1 MSAVIKLS
9 SPIPRLR
16 GDEATPP
23 APPRGFWEI
32 PVLFED
38 EHLLALDKPAGLLT
52 SPDRYDPNRPN
63 LMKLLHAAIA
73 VGKPWARER
82 NLTYLANAHRL
93 DFETSGVILLAKNKP
108 ALVALANLFGSE
120 KPHKKY
126 LALVRGAPAED
137 KFTVD
142 APLAPHPVKI
152 GLMRVDPKNGK
163 KSKTEF
169 EVLEKFS
176 GWTLV
181 AGRPLTGRTHQ
192 IRVHLRHVDL
202 PIVGDELYG
211 GKPLWLSR
219 LKRDYRLK
227 PGREERPLISRV
239 ALHAEELALPHPA
252 TGEMLHIKSEWPKDL
267 RVAVKYLRQF
277 STGANTENGDSKF

>member
-1 MSAVIKLS
+1 VSAAIKLS
-9 SPIPRLR
+9 SP
-16 GDEATPP
+16 AT
-23 APPRGFWEI
+23 REFWEI

-52 SPDRYDPNRPN
+52 SPDRYDPQRPN
-63 LMKLLHAAIA
+63 LMKLLHAGITAD
-73 VGKPWARER
+73 KPWALER
-82 NLTYLANAHRL
+82 KLTYLANAHRL

-126 LALVRGAPAED
+126 LALVRGTPADDNFE
-137 KFTVD
+137 VN
-142 APLAPHPVKI
+142 APLAPHPAKI

-169 EVLEKFS
+169 EALENFS
-176 GWTLV
+176 GWTLLHCT
-181 AGRPLTGRTHQ
+181 PLTGRTHQ

-239 ALHAEELALPHPA
+239 ALHAEELALPHPV
-252 TGEMLHIKSEWPKDL
+252 TGETLTITAPWPKDL

-277 STGANTENGDSKF
+277 STGANRENGEGNF